1 MSTVSDNQLDP
12 IRAGLARRINSTAQP
27 SRVINELHSAGLR
40 CEAAAKGLRQ
50 LLDRAPRIG
59 PIIRRALHDAFGVD
73 PDTQLLKVPLA
84 LEGMPRTRDLVEA
97 SLGVMAARQQT
108 PSGLALDDLVGTAL
122 SRALGADWPT
132 RFDTAMTRYW
142 DGLAT
147 DSWRSRRA
155 RWHEL
160 YQAFLAD
167 QAVLA
172 HGVFELSD
180 HGLDMVQSLLDAP
193 TAEARQQAGG
203 DWATLNVSSLCWPLK
218 GATPVTLS
226 GGLHLYR
233 AGQRHQ
239 RHVLFLPWLAQGF
252 HEFVSLAQL
261 QAALPALVSRHLEA
275 WWQRLPLR
283 QRHAVPDLPVAEF
296 PGFSLQPADP
306 IEDDALQQAADAVL
320 AAQWQNEWD
329 TVAQVNLALL
339 FPRDAIRGTHGS
351 LIERLRTVERQR
363 RLLISLRPSL
373 HRALETLLDW
383 DTHRCRD
390 HIHFASLARELPKG
404 ACEQTVARYEQGLL
418 ALLDPADASQET
430 PAWAQMQVLHQQW
443 QTHQTRAL
451 AMLEAHEA
459 SLGDLDFWSR
469 KVVGQ
474 PPKGILL
481 LRARRGALESEA
493 RLQCHL
499 KLISEHQ
506 QQQVVEGMVTS
517 GATQVTGVVIE
528 YQRLL
533 GALVIRTAEAVQ
545 QPVMLY
551 VPGRLGGLQAFASLA
566 RLSEALSASFKAID
580 RSPLWDCLHR
590 TQRRAVLAKVRAL
603 KVEEPV
609 SVEYPQIDGDGLLLA
624 IKEQI
629 KGFNQLDHQLTAGRT
644 VFSEISDP
652 SFARQV
658 LADEAVNSLQVPPC
672 EAFEQALANV
682 QLLRLAAAERK
693 QLPAWL
699 EGAQASQRKRYRRL
713 QASSLR
719 SWQAL
724 ESGVFKRLPALTA
737 FARDVLIKRLQDDGF
752 YPGLDIDQPLLDM
765 PDDVSSHW
773 VGHPERTAG
782 ESGAKIV
789 VSQERQTYSLLQL
802 ALHNLDAKAPWA
814 RWRLQQA
821 HYLQPAWK
829 DRLSPDYLLATLSR
843 LDLAARYAQQIRQAF
858 YGDPHSDD
866 PQTLRP
872 ALLRAFRQ
880 AAQWHLFSAVNSGLS
895 ESGQRLFALALAAQ
909 SRADLERDGHS
920 VQLCTVRLEAL
931 TLPAPRHIAGVVVII
946 DDLDDRC
953 VLYWPDRP
961 EQPTITEYS
970 SLAEARTAL
979 IGLVSTPGAKAA
991 LALGVAPGWEAD
1003 ALAGYPNDLRVGVG
1017 WMEGLLRY
1025 ALGSDL
1031 FHPAR
1036 WFNRSRVFPAKDL
1049 SAIEAEIDD
1058 QRAHSQDNW
1067 LGITPTEGNHLLE
1080 LLAHSRVLTAQRQAY
1095 SQCNSND
1102 ELKAYRAWRLGE
1114 QADARWRGLLSFVP
1128 VLGLG
1133 VKLYEVLLAVR
1144 RLHQRHSPEEIF
1156 ELVTS
1161 VHMFVLEVAM
1171 TLLPVRGGR
1180 AGAKS
1185 QAPSMGQVLH
1195 RLHRQQHLATG
1206 GRFFMRTAL
1215 PAKRFKGMEGYRSP
1229 GAGGDGIALGGRNRG
1244 SYLKDGEQFVVDG
1257 RDHYPVYRRP
1267 GEPALRLKNRQR
1279 PGENEWLL
1287 QIDEPRQW
1295 LLGADAPEP
1304 QPGTSAGLFRPWERP
1319 APGTFWSVRSRPTAE
1334 RVRSQPVLTESYWQ
1348 AWGHDLA
1355 GGSPQVLSASKRLY
1369 RVYGE
1374 APFDAVKLGENYF
1387 EILPGGLYAPHDV
1400 VFVKGPRAL
1409 AHSAMD
1415 DLDRWL
1421 GASLSEQPVPF
1432 VYGADGRWTPH
1443 QPLFSRPLAE
1453 SVGAAF
1459 PGLTQASRRFAVQ
1472 RLVEVA
1478 DSSRSM
1484 TATRLLNLRTTLDDW
1499 LSAVP
1504 RAAGYTDD
1512 LLKML
1517 RPIELE
1523 GKFSVNISTDGLGP
1537 GFERVDF
1544 LMPFTLEPSLLD
1556 KRTVPPSNKFIV
1568 AQNAIRQVLERQGFH
1583 LETVP
1588 KGNRGDLSNFIATHP
1603 KSNNVYF
1610 ILTRWTDLSS
1620 IPLSSNRIL
1629 QLSDEWFDRKLA
1641 SRGSRGSQ
1649 RNVQY
1654 ETVKKAMKER
1664 RLVRLVGG
1672 IQQDTRWSTFTVF
1685 FSRVAGLD

>member
-1 MSTVSDNQLDP
+1 MSTVTDNQLDP
-12 IRAGLARRINSTAQP
+12 IRAGLTRRINATAQP
-27 SRVINELHSAGLR
+27 SRVINELHNAGLR
-40 CEAAAKGLRQ
+40 CEVTAKGLGQ

-59 PIIRRALHDAFGVD
+59 SIIRQALRDAFGVD

-84 LEGMPRTRDLVEA
+84 LEGMPHTRDLVEA
-97 SLGVMAARQQT
+97 SLGLLAARQQT
-108 PSGLALDDLVGTAL
+108 PPAPVPDDRAGQAL
-122 SRALGADWPT
+122 SQALGPDWPG
-132 RFDTAMTRYW
+132 RFDTVMARYW
-142 DGLAT
+142 DGLAA

-160 YQAFLAD
+160 YQAFLAS

-193 TAEARQQAGG
+193 TAEARQRAGG
-203 DWATLNVSSLCWPLK
+203 DWASLNVSSLYWPLK
-218 GATPVTLS
+218 GATPVALS

-239 RHVLFLPWLAQGF
+239 RQVIFLPGLAQGF
-252 HEFVSLAQL
+252 HEFGSLVQL
-261 QAALPALVSRHLEA
+261 QEALPALVSRYLDG

-283 QRHAVPDLPVAEF
+283 QRHAVPDLFVAEF

-306 IEDDALQQAADAVL
+306 IEDDALQQAADALL
-320 AAQWQNEWD
+320 ATQWQNEWD

-351 LIERLRTVERQR
+351 LVERLRTVERQR
-363 RLLISLRPSL
+363 RQLIPLRPSL
-373 HRALETLLDW
+373 HRALETLLGW
-383 DTHRCRD
+383 DAHRCRD

-418 ALLDPADASQET
+418 ALLDPADASRET

-443 QTHQTRAL
+443 QTHQSQAL

-469 KVVGQ
+469 KVAGQ
-474 PPKGILL
+474 PPRGVLL

-499 KLISEHQ
+499 KLISEGQ
-506 QQQVVEGMVTS
+506 QQQVAQGMVKP
-517 GATQVTGVVIE
+517 GATWVTGVVIE
-528 YQRLL
+528 HQRLL
-533 GALVIRTAEAVQ
+533 GALVICTAEAVQ

-551 VPGRLGGLQAFASLA
+551 VPGRQGGLQAFASLA

-590 TQRRAVLAKVRAL
+590 TQRSAVLAKVRAL
-603 KVEEPV
+603 KVDEPV

-629 KGFNQLDHQLTAGRT
+629 KGFNQLDHLLAAGEP
-644 VFSEISDP
+644 VFSEVSDP
-652 SFARQV
+652 SFARLA

-672 EAFEQALANV
+672 EAFEQALASV

-693 QLPAWL
+693 RLPAWL
-699 EGAQASQRKRYRRL
+699 ETAQAWPRKRYRRL

-724 ESGVFKRLPALTA
+724 ESGVFERLPALTV
-737 FARDVLIKRLQDDGF
+737 FARDALIKRLQDDGF

-765 PDDVSSHW
+765 PDDVSAHW
-773 VGHPERTAG
+773 VGHPERAVG

-814 RWRLQQA
+814 RWRLQKA

-843 LDLAARYAQQIRQAF
+843 LDLAQRYAQQIRQAF

-872 ALLRAFRQ
+872 ALLRAFKQ
-880 AAQWHLFSAVNSGLS
+880 AAQWHLFSAANSGLS
-895 ESGQRLFALALAAQ
+895 APGQRLFALALAAQ

-946 DDLDDRC
+946 DEVDDRC
-953 VLYWPDRP
+953 VLYWPDSP
-961 EQPTITEYS
+961 EQPSITEYS
-970 SLAEARTAL
+970 GLAEARTAL
-979 IGLVSTPGAKAA
+979 IGLASTPGAKAA
-991 LALGVAPGWEAD
+991 LAQGVAPGWEAD
-1003 ALAGYPNDLRVGVG
+1003 GLAGYPNDLRVEVG

-1025 ALGSDL
+1025 ALGSDV
-1031 FHPAR
+1031 FHLER

-1049 SAIEAEIDD
+1049 SAIEAEIDE
-1058 QRAHSQDNW
+1058 QRTHSPDNW

-1095 SQCNSND
+1095 SQCNSDD
-1102 ELKAYRAWRLGE
+1102 ELKVYRAWRLGE
-1114 QADARWRGLLSFVP
+1114 QADTRWRGLLSFVP

-1133 VKLYEVLLAVR
+1133 IKLYEVLLAAR
-1144 RLHQRHSPEEIF
+1144 RLHQQHSPEGIF

-1171 TLLPVRGGR
+1171 TLLPVRGSR
-1180 AGAKS
+1180 AGAKP
-1185 QAPSMGQVLH
+1185 QAPNMSRVLQ
-1195 RLHRQQHLATG
+1195 RLHRQQHLAAG
-1206 GRFFMRTAL
+1206 GSFFMRTSL
-1215 PAKRFKGMEGYRSP
+1215 PAKRFKGLEGYRSP
-1229 GAGGDGIALGGRNRG
+1229 SAAGDGIALGGRNKG

-1267 GEPALRLKNRQR
+1267 GESALRLKNRQR

-1304 QPGTSAGLFRPWERP
+1304 QPGPSTALFRPWEGP
-1319 APGTFWSVRSRPTAE
+1319 APGTFWAVRSRPTAE

-1348 AWGHDLA
+1348 AWGHEVP
-1355 GGSPQVLSASKRLY
+1355 GVSPQVLSASKRLY

-1387 EILPGGLYAPHDV
+1387 EIVPGGLHAPHDV
-1400 VFVKGPRAL
+1400 VFVKSPRAL
-1409 AHSAMD
+1409 AHNAMD

-1421 GASLSEQPVPF
+1421 GVSLGEQPIPF

-1443 QPLFSRPLAE
+1443 QPLFNRPLAE
-1453 SVGAAF
+1453 SVGAVF
-1459 PGLTQASRRFAVQ
+1459 PGLTQGSRRFAVQ

-1499 LSAVP
+1499 LPAVP

-1523 GKFSVNISTDGLGP
+1523 GKFSVNISVDGLGP

-1544 LMPFTLEPSLLD
+1544 LVPFRLEPRLLD
-1556 KRTVPPSNKFIV
+1556 KRTAPASSKIIV
-1568 AQNAIRQVLERQGFH
+1568 AQNAVRQVLERQGFH

-1588 KGNRGDLSNFIATHP
+1588 KGNRGDLNNFIVTHP

-1610 ILTRWTDLSS
+1610 ILTRWTDSSS

-1629 QLSDEWFDRKLA
+1629 QLSDVWFDRKLA
-1641 SRGSRGSQ
+1641 SRGSQ
-1649 RNVQY
+1649 RSVQY
-1654 ETVKKAMKER
+1654 ETVKKAIKER

-1672 IQQDTRWSTFTVF
+1672 IQQDTRGSTFTVF